1 MDKIIRAAAIIHN
14 MCVEYRKS
22 NYSGTRRAQE
32 VDDTAMPD
40 DSKLLSAPEGK
51 AAAAAFWRHHL
62 KSIESKQEHVKLKEA
77 LTTHIWLLTGFQ
89 LDTPDVSNDAPD

>member
-1 MDKIIRAAAIIHN
+1 MNKIIRAAAIIHN

-40 DSKLLSAPEGK
+40 DIKILSAPEGR

-62 KSIESKQEHVKLKEA
+62 KSIESKQEHVNQKKTLTVRA
-77 LTTHIWLLTGFQ
+77 L
-89 LDTPDVSNDAPD
+89 V